1 MGETKDSNVCR
12 EEQCAHFIEKEK
24 LHFYRKKFIWLVV
37 IFSIFCIGILGWLV
51 YDNSCQKKQIVQFHA
66 EYVTAQKELLADVK
80 TNKGIA
86 QVNENILQNIETE
99 EKTIE
104 SLLQLQTN
112 LQHSQFTL
120 LSIWTG
126 ILMIVFLVFSLYS
139 MFKTDELV
147 KQARESIDT
156 IGNSKAEVDRKIQD
170 IDTKVETEVERIK
183 TVSNE
188 YIGEIKKQIQEEQSK
203 VSKSIQ
209 STGEEVSKA
218 YAQHK
223 EKLAEMQQELQLIV
237 RGVSTVVA
245 AVNRTG
251 QSEQELPGVNEEQ
264 RDSKSKRK
272 HD

>member
-1 MGETKDSNVCR
+1 MSGTKDSNVCK
-12 EEQCAHFIEKEK
+12 EEQCAHFIETGK

-37 IFSIFCIGILGWLV
+37 IFSCFCAGILCWLV
-51 YDNSCQKKQIVQFHA
+51 YDNSCQKKQIVQQHA
-66 EYVTAQKELLADVK
+66 EYLMAQKELLADVK
-80 TNKGIA
+80 INKGIA
-86 QVNENILQNIETE
+86 QVNENVLQSIETE

-120 LSIWTG
+120 LSVWAG

-147 KQARESIDT
+147 KQARDSINT

-170 IDTKVETEVERIK
+170 IDSKVATEVERIK

-188 YIGEIKKQIQEEQSK
+188 YIGEIKKQIQEEQAK

-223 EKLAEMQQELQLIV
+223 DKLAEMQHELQLIV
-237 RGVSTVVA
+237 RGVSTVVD

-251 QSEQELPGVNEEQ
+251 QSDLELPGINGAQ
-264 RDSKSKRK
+264 SGSKAKGK
-272 HD
+272 A